1 MSYKMDLSMLA
12 QAGKYW
18 SFMVGIY
25 FQDIS
30 GFFLKTLHKFLNF
43 LMLQSMREFLKSKL
57 FLI

>member
-30 GFFLKTLHKFLNF
+30 GFFLKNIKQISQFFNVTKYESF
-43 LMLQSMREFLKSKL
+43 
-57 FLI
+57 